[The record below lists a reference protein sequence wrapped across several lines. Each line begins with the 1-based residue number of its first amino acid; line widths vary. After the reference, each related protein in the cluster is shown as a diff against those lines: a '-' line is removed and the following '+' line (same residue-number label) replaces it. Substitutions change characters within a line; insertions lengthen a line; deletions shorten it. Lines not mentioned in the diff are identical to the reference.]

1 MTRSLLVRGMV
12 VGVLAGLLGFLTAGW
27 LGEPQVDR
35 SIAFENSLAQAKG
48 QAPEPDLVSRH
59 TQKTIGLLT
68 GVLTFGTATGGI
80 FGLVFAFSYGRIGPT
95 RPKALAVFLASIGFV
110 AVAFVP
116 SLKYPANPPAIG
128 NPATIG
134 IRTGAYFLMVAISIA
149 ATVLCL
155 QFSRRL
161 TRRFGLWNGSLL
173 VAAIFVVLVSLLA
186 RILPV
191 IDEVP
196 AGFPADVL
204 WNFRLASWGIQ
215 VVLWGSLGLLFRW
228 LTERDRFWSRL
239 SV

>member
-1 MTRSLLVRGMV
+1 MV

-35 SIAFENSLAQAKG
+35 SIAFEDSPAQAKG
-48 QAPEPDLVSRH
+48 EAPEPVLVSRH

-68 GVLTFGTATGGI
+68 GVLTFGTAIGGM
-80 FGLVFAFSYGRIGPT
+80 FGLIFAFSYGRICPT
-95 RPKALAVFLASIGFV
+95 RPRALAVFLASIGFV

-155 QFSRRL
+155 QFSLRL

-173 VAAIFVVLVSLLA
+173 VAAIFVVLVSVLA
-186 RILPV
+186 RTLPV

-215 VVLWGSLGLLFRW
+215 IVLWGSLGLLFGW
-228 LTERDRFWSRL
+228 LTERDRRWSRL
-239 SV
+239 SI